1 MRYELNQ
8 SYVFFAAQSIFEDG
22 RIIEKMHAY
31 QSTNPKDKLKDIQFV
46 VGTCKEHHKV
56 PWDQDPKGEKK
67 YDGFIFELSDG
78 IKATNQYPSAS
89 YGQMSDTADGVI
101 SLLSHYYEKFDK
113 DFDRISEADVY
124 LEYFSFQRHMENL
137 ESAIYKFSPEG
148 DKNDP
153 EYYAMLNERRTLLI
167 TELARQ
173 LNMGIRFTQ
182 YSVTTKDGS
191 VIAPPGLYRSEL
203 FQLCK

>member
-1 MRYELNQ
+1 MRYELNKP
-8 SYVFFAAQSIFEDG
+8 YVFFAAQTVFEDG
-22 RIIEKMHAY
+22 RVVEKMHAY
-31 QSTNPKDKLKDIQFV
+31 QSTNPNDELRDIKFV
-46 VGTCKEHHKV
+46 VAQCKEHHKV

-67 YDGFIFELSDG
+67 YDGFIFELPDG
-78 IKATNQYPSAS
+78 EKATNQYPHAS

-113 DFDRISEADVY
+113 DFDKISEADVY
-124 LEYFSFQRHMENL
+124 IEYFSFQRHMEAL

-148 DKNDP
+148 DRSDP
-153 EYYAMLNERRTLLI
+153 EYHAKLVERRNLLI
-167 TELARQ
+167 SELAKQ
-173 LNMGIRFTQ
+173 LNMTIQFSQ

-203 FQLCK
+203 APLCK